1 MTTATLPD
9 HVSFILSNSFQHFCD
24 LFKPNEQDKK
34 FTTILITLFAL
45 FLFVAVIVP
54 FIEQVEVTREI
65 KEQLPIQLAKIVL
78 KEKQLPLPEKKKE
91 KKIEK
96 PVEKDI
102 EKPKE
107 QPLEEPEKPLKEKI
121 EQPQKPPVLSVEKR
135 RELAKQKAQS
145 SGLAA
150 MKDELFAMREA
161 FEITPTTQ
169 TILTK
174 EQSSEVKIKRKLLA
188 AEINKQSSSL
198 AAAKTATVVQSD
210 MISTRN
216 TQHIRL
222 SDEEVLA
229 NIDSPVNSNANDAEN
244 LASSNTGQR
253 SEVSLRKTLETHKA
267 RLYARYNSALRK
279 DPFLQGKVLFEI
291 EIQAN
296 GTISNI
302 EIKSSELN
310 NPKLERQLLVILRT
324 ITFPAENVGVVKTI
338 WAIDFLPS

>member
-1 MTTATLPD
+1 MTSATLPD
-9 HVSFILSNSFQHFCD
+9 HVSFTHSRSLQNIWD

-34 FTTILITLFAL
+34 FTTILAILFAL
-45 FLFVAVIVP
+45 YFIVSVIVP
-54 FIEQVEVTREI
+54 FIEQVVVPREV

-78 KEKQLPLPEKKKE
+78 KEKQLPLPEKT
-91 KKIEK
+91 
-96 PVEKDI
+96 I

-107 QPLEEPEKPLKEKI
+107 AIIEEPKVEELKVADKPKEIKQ
-121 EQPQKPPVLSVEKR
+121 ETTQKQPVIPIEKR
-135 RELAKQKAQS
+135 RELAKQKAQT

-161 FEITPTTQ
+161 FNIVPETKSA
-169 TILTK
+169 LSK
-174 EQSSEVKIKRKLLA
+174 EQSTEVKIKRKLLA
-188 AEINKQSSSL
+188 AEINKQGSTL
-198 AAAKTATVVQSD
+198 AVAKTITVVQSD
-210 MISTRN
+210 KLSTRN

-229 NIDSPVNSNANDAEN
+229 TTDVLIKNAKENS
-244 LASSNTGQR
+244 ASSNTEQR
-253 SEVSLRKTLETHKA
+253 SEVSLRRTLESHKA

-279 DPFLQGKVLFEI
+279 DPFLQGKVLFEL
-291 EIQAN
+291 EIQAS
-296 GTISNI
+296 GEISNI

-338 WAIDFLPS
+338 WAIDFLPN

>member
-1 MTTATLPD
+1 MTSATLPD
-9 HVSFILSNSFQHFCD
+9 HVSFTHSASFQHFCD

-34 FTTILITLFAL
+34 FTSILALLFTIYFI
-45 FLFVAVIVP
+45 VAVIVP
-54 FIEQVEVTREI
+54 YIEQVEIPREI
-65 KEQLPIQLAKIVL
+65 KEQLPVQLAKIVL
-78 KEKQLPLPEKKKE
+78 KEKQLPLPEKT
-91 KKIEK
+91 
-96 PVEKDI
+96 I

-107 QPLEEPEKPLKEKI
+107 ELIEEPKVEDIPLEIPLEKPLEKTLT
-121 EQPQKPPVLSVEKR
+121 KPEEPKKQPVLSIEKR

-161 FEITPTTQ
+161 FDIVPATKST
-169 TILTK
+169 LSK

-188 AEINKQSSSL
+188 AEINKQGTSL
-198 AAAKTATVVQSD
+198 AAAKTTTVVQSD
-210 MISTRN
+210 IISTRN

-229 NIDSPVNSNANDAEN
+229 NTDVLVKEDKEG
-244 LASSNTGQR
+244 LATSNTQQR
-253 SEVSLRKTLETHKA
+253 SEVSLRRTLETHKA

-279 DPFLQGKVLFEI
+279 DPFLQGKVLFEL
-291 EIQAN
+291 EIQAS
-296 GTISNI
+296 GEISNI

-310 NPKLERQLLVILRT
+310 NPKLERQLLVILRS

>member
-9 HVSFILSNSFQHFCD
+9 HVSFIHSNSFQHFCD

-34 FTTILITLFAL
+34 FTTILIALFAIY
-45 FLFVAVIVP
+45 FIVAVIVP

-65 KEQLPIQLAKIVL
+65 KEQLPVQLAKIVL
-78 KEKQLPLPEKKKE
+78 KEKQLPLPEKK
-91 KKIEK
+91 IEK
-96 PVEKDI
+96 PV

-107 QPLEEPEKPLKEKI
+107 QPLEKLEEPLKEKPLKDKI
-121 EQPQKPPVLSVEKR
+121 EQPKKQPVLSTEQR
-135 RELAKQKAQS
+135 RELAKQKAQT

-169 TILTK
+169 TALTK
-174 EQSSEVKIKRKLLA
+174 EQSTEVKIKRKLLA
-188 AEINKQSSSL
+188 AEVSKQSSSL
-198 AAAKTATVVQSD
+198 AAARTTTVVQSD
-210 MISTRN
+210 AISTRN

-229 NIDSPVNSNANDAEN
+229 NTDALVESGLDDKENSSTSNA
-244 LASSNTGQR
+244 GQR
-253 SEVSLRKTLETHKA
+253 SEVSLRSTLEAHKA

-279 DPFLQGKVLFEI
+279 DPFLQGKVSFEI

-302 EIKSSELN
+302 IIKSSELN
-310 NPKLERQLLVILRT
+310 NPKLERQLLVILRS